1 MSRQF
6 RLAGL
11 ALLAAGFV
19 LLLIVSISVPYFS
32 ALDIVRVHY
41 GDNTL
46 RVSRVR
52 SCDCEPRS

>member
-19 LLLIVSISVPYFS
+19 LLLIVSISVPYFR

-46 RVSRVR
+46 RVSRVHA
-52 SCDCEPRS
+52 CDSEPRS